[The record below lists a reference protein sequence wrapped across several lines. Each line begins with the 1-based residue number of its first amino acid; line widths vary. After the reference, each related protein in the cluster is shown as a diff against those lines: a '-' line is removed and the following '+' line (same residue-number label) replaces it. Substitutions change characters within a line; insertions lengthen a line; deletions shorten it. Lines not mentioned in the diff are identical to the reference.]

1 VTEGAIEQDRG
12 VGRTST
18 RIAAWLAWSLCGLTL
33 VLVVC
38 VVAFEV
44 LYRVSLSGLSLLIFV
59 VPSALVG
66 AVVASRQPRNPV
78 GWFFVVSATCW
89 AVNEATGRYAVYG
102 LVIEPDSLPLARLM
116 AWPSTWMWEP
126 ALMLIIL
133 FVPLYFPDG
142 HLLSARWR
150 PVLWLAL
157 VFSVGFGVVFGAL
170 FPGEMDESSPG
181 IGGDVP
187 SVVNPLGIEALRP
200 LDKVT
205 QIDIILPVLLLTILL
220 CSVASLV
227 VRFRRSS
234 GEERQQMKWLTYAAA
249 ATFPTL
255 LFGFSL
261 PADSAWQAV
270 DSLSNLVFAGLPV
283 AVGIAVLR
291 YRLYDIDLIINR
303 TLVYGSLTVM
313 LTLIYFGGVATTQ
326 AIFGALTGQ
335 EEQPQLAVVVSTLAI
350 AALFMPLRR
359 RIQSFIDRRFY
370 RRKYDA
376 RKTLE
381 AFSAKRRDE
390 TNLNALSDDLVAVVR
405 QIMQPEHVSI
415 WLRPD
420 PAPKDK
426 KRAAIRESGRNEE

>member
-1 VTEGAIEQDRG
+1 MSA
-12 VGRTST
+12 

-33 VLVVC
+33 ILVAC
-38 VVAFEV
+38 VVAFEA
-44 LYRVSLSGLSLLIFV
+44 LYRVSLSGLSLLVFL

-102 LVIEPDSLPLARLM
+102 LVIEPGSLPLARLM

-126 ALMLIIL
+126 ALVLIIL
-133 FVPLYFPDG
+133 FLPLYFPDG
-142 HLLSARWR
+142 RLLSPRWR

-157 VFSVGFGVVFGAL
+157 LFSVGFGVVFGAL
-170 FPGEMDESSPG
+170 FPGEVDELSPG
-181 IGGDVP
+181 VGGDVP
-187 SVVNPLGIEALRP
+187 GVVNPLGIEALRP
-200 LDKVT
+200 LDRVM
-205 QIDIILPVLLLTILL
+205 QIDIILAVVLLVILL

-227 VRFRRSS
+227 VRFQRSS

-249 ATFPTL
+249 ANFATL
-255 LFGFSL
+255 LLVMSL
-261 PADSAWQAV
+261 PAESAWYRAV
-270 DSLSNLVFAGLPV
+270 DALSNLVLAGLPV

-291 YRLYDIDLIINR
+291 YRLYDIDIIINR

-313 LTLIYFGGVATTQ
+313 LALIYFGGVATTQ
-326 AIFGALTGQ
+326 AIFRALTGQ
-335 EEQPQLAVVVSTLAI
+335 EQQPQLAVVVSTLAI

-370 RRKYDA
+370 RSKYDA

-381 AFSAKRRDE
+381 DFSAKLRDE
-390 TNLNALSDDLVAVVR
+390 TDLNALTDDLVGVVKETV
-405 QIMQPEHVSI
+405 QPARVSL
-415 WLRPD
+415 WLHPD
-420 PAPKDK
+420 PALKDK
-426 KRAAIRESGRNEE
+426 KKRAHIRESGLDEE

>member
-1 VTEGAIEQDRG
+1 MSARV
-12 VGRTST
+12 
-18 RIAAWLAWSLCGLTL
+18 AAWLAWPLCGLTL
-33 VLVVC
+33 ILVTC

-44 LYRVSLSGLSLLIFV
+44 LYRVSLAGLVFLLVFV

-78 GWFFVVSATCW
+78 GWFLVVSAICW

-102 LVIEPDSLPLARLM
+102 LVIEPGSLPLARLM

-126 ALMLIIL
+126 AALLITL
-133 FVPLYFPDG
+133 FLPLYFPDG
-142 HLLSARWR
+142 RLLSPRWR

-157 VFSVGFGVVFGAL
+157 LFSVGFGVVFGAL
-170 FPGEMDESSPG
+170 YPGEVDELSPG

-187 SVVNPLGIEALRP
+187 GIVNPLGIEALQP
-200 LDKVT
+200 LDRVT
-205 QIDIILPVLLLTILL
+205 QIDIILAVLLLVIVL

-227 VRFRRSS
+227 VRFWRSS

-249 ATFPTL
+249 AYFATL
-255 LFGFSL
+255 LLVMSL
-261 PADSAWQAV
+261 PADSAWYRAV
-270 DSLSNLVFAGLPV
+270 DSLSTLVLAGLPV
-283 AVGIAVLR
+283 AVGIAILK
-291 YRLYDIDLIINR
+291 YRLYEIDLIINR
-303 TLVYGSLTVM
+303 TLVYGSLTLM
-313 LTLIYFGGVATTQ
+313 LALIYFGGVATTQ
-326 AIFGALTGQ
+326 AIFGVLTGQ
-335 EEQPQLAVVVSTLAI
+335 EEQPQLAVVVSTLVI

-381 AFSAKRRDE
+381 AFSTKLRDE
-390 TNLNALSDDLVAVVR
+390 TDLEALSADLVEVVNET
-405 QIMQPEHVSI
+405 MQPAHISL

-420 PAPKDK
+420 PEPRDK
-426 KRAAIRESGRNEE
+426 TKRA